1 MSARFLA
8 LDAGNSKTVAVVTDA
23 TGAVLGR
30 ARGGRGDMY
39 NAASVEAASE
49 AVLGTATRAMAE
61 AGVSAAQIRAA
72 AFRIAGVDWPE
83 DETWWR
89 DRITAGLP
97 GLQAVDVANDGV
109 ASLRLGS
116 LDGVGLSITVGTGP
130 AIAARNRD
138 GDQAWSG
145 WWVFDNLG
153 GWGIAEHGINAVC
166 LAWMGLGEPT
176 ALTEPMLAMFEVPD
190 PWELRHSLTRRFRTR
205 PADDELR
212 ATRLVLQVAATG
224 DSVALGLVR
233 RQAAA
238 FVRYAEWVAGQVD
251 AAPGPDFPIVLN
263 GSVVTSEHSILRDEL
278 VAALQHRYPDAPV
291 RVSEAAPLAGCVLDA
306 LALGGVR
313 LTDDLRER
321 VTALPHP
328 PGFLGT

>member
-1 MSARFLA
+1 MSGHFLA

-72 AFRIAGVDWPE
+72 SFRIAGVDWPE
-83 DETWWR
+83 DEVWWR
-89 DRITAGLP
+89 DRIVAGLP
-97 GLQAVDVANDGV
+97 GLQSLDVANDGV

-116 LDGVGLSITVGTGP
+116 LDGVGLAITAGTGP

-138 GDQAWSG
+138 GAQAWSG

-153 GWGIAEHGINAVC
+153 GWGLAEHGINAVC
-166 LAWMGLGEPT
+166 LAWMGLAEPT
-176 ALTEPMLAMFEVPD
+176 ALTEPLLAMFEVSD
-190 PWELRHSLTRRFRTR
+190 PWELRHSFTRRFRTR
-205 PADDELR
+205 PVDEELR

-224 DSVALGLVR
+224 DPVALGLVR
-233 RQAAA
+233 HQAAA
-238 FVRYAEWVAGQVD
+238 FVRYGEWVAGQVS
-251 AAPGPDFPIVLN
+251 AVPAPDFPIVLN
-263 GSVVTSEHSILRDEL
+263 GSVITSEHSVFRDEL
-278 VAALQHRYPDAPV
+278 VAALQQRFPDAPV
-291 RVSEAAPLAGCVLDA
+291 RVSTAAPLAGCVLDA

-313 LTDDLRER
+313 LTEGLRER
-321 VTALPHP
+321 VAGLPHP

>member
-1 MSARFLA
+1 MSGHFLA

-39 NAASVEAASE
+39 NATSVDAASE
-49 AVLGTATRAMAE
+49 AVLGTASQALAD
-61 AGVSAAQIRAA
+61 AGVAAAAVRAA

-83 DETWWR
+83 DEIWWR
-89 DRITAGLP
+89 DRIAAGLP
-97 GLQAVDVANDGV
+97 GLQSVDVANDGV

-116 LDGVGLSITVGTGP
+116 LDGVGLAITVGTGP

-153 GWGIAEHGINAVC
+153 GWGFAESGINAVC
-166 LAWMGLGEPT
+166 LSWMGLGEPT
-176 ALTEPMLAMFEVPD
+176 ALTEPLLAMFEVPD
-190 PWELRHSLTRRFRTR
+190 PWELRHSLTRRSRTR

-224 DSVALGLVR
+224 DPVAQGLVR

-238 FVRYAEWVAGQVD
+238 FVRYGEWVAGQVS
-251 AAPGPDFPIVLN
+251 AVPGPDVPIVLN
-263 GSVVTSEHSILRDEL
+263 GSVITSEHSIFRDEL
-278 VAALQHRYPDAPV
+278 VAALRQRFPDAAV
-291 RVSEAAPLAGCVLDA
+291 RVSTAAPLAGCVLDA

-313 LTDDLRER
+313 LTDELRER
-321 VTALPHP
+321 VAALPHP

>member
-1 MSARFLA
+1 MSGHFLA

-39 NAASVEAASE
+39 NATSVDAASE
-49 AVLGTATRAMAE
+49 AVLGTASRALAD
-61 AGVSAAQIRAA
+61 AGVAAAAVRAA

-83 DETWWR
+83 DQIWWR
-89 DRITAGLP
+89 DRILAGLP
-97 GLQAVDVANDGV
+97 GLQSVDVANDGV

-116 LDGVGLSITVGTGP
+116 LDGVGLAITVGTGP

-153 GWGIAEHGINAVC
+153 GWGFAESGINAVC
-166 LAWMGLGEPT
+166 LSWMGLGEPT
-176 ALTEPMLAMFEVPD
+176 ALSEPLLAMFEVPD

-205 PADDELR
+205 PTDDELR

-224 DSVALGLVR
+224 DPVAQGLVR

-238 FVRYAEWVAGQVD
+238 FVRYGEWVAGQVS
-251 AAPGPDFPIVLN
+251 AVPGPDFPIVLN
-263 GSVVTSEHSILRDEL
+263 GSVITSEHSIFRDEL
-278 VAALQHRYPDAPV
+278 VVALQQRFPDAPV
-291 RVSEAAPLAGCVLDA
+291 RVSTAAPLAGCVLDA

-313 LTDDLRER
+313 LTDELCER
-321 VTALPHP
+321 VAALPHP